1 MGGERKGRKKENR
14 GTWRRKV
21 ESTSRGREGEE
32 RRGERIRKSV
42 TEEGIE
48 GEGERG
54 GVQWRER
61 GEGGQG
67 DGGHTWGVT
76 GGEVKTVNRGRR
88 ITSVDEE

>member
-1 MGGERKGRKKENR
+1 M
-14 GTWRRKV
+14 
-21 ESTSRGREGEE
+21 
-32 RRGERIRKSV
+32 